1 MAPRTRKKKAFGV
14 MIPRQVPNPR
24 MPYPHQ
30 MNAIENLDRL
40 DMRPSYS
47 ALLVLPTGGGK
58 TYVASAWLIKAALD
72 NGKKVLWLAHRTLLL
87 DQAAEAFQEYTY
99 EKDHPPLS
107 PFRYRIV
114 SGTSNHCRPSS
125 ISPKDDLL
133 LVSKDSI
140 TRNVKCL
147 DHWLEGV
154 RELYLIVDEAHHS
167 PAKSYRRII
176 DHIQEKVPCVKM
188 IGLTATP
195 FRKDLDNTGP
205 LREIFR
211 DDIVYQISLA
221 KLIGSGILSTPAF
234 ENIPTHESYGE
245 ALGMQ
250 ALESI
255 QRSDLIPDDIAM
267 QIARNAARNG
277 LIVKTYLDK
286 KDEYGQT
293 IVFVLNVT
301 HAEQLAA
308 VFCKE
313 GVAADYIVSGVR
325 DLETGK
331 ITKKEENDE
340 KLKAY
345 REGKLRVLISVNI
358 LTEGVD
364 LPATKTVFLA
374 RPTVSSV
381 LMTQMVG
388 RALRG
393 PKAGGTLEAY
403 IVTFIDDWGDNIA
416 WINPKSLFWGKND
429 PEAEQLSQ
437 MQRDIRAIA
446 VSKIAEFARMMDASI
461 DTSALERLPFIE
473 RIPVGMYVFTY
484 LEAADQKTGE
494 ATECSCQV
502 MVYSNAVRS
511 YAEMMENLPA
521 LFDAYG
527 ADGEYLD
534 AELLSE
540 MERQCYANFFR
551 GGMLPPY
558 APMDVINILKYYA
571 QMETIPEFY
580 TFETVGKRL
589 DLRRYI
595 SSPVS
600 SSSGIRSRAA
610 ALAGSRV
617 SSSSSSSRMF
627 SICSIAHSLPV
638 KPVPAAGDHLR
649 GHGYG
654 YLRRGLPADGQADGG
669 ADPVDFRRREA
680 RLQQPFP
687 GGGHFFPASN
697 AADVPR
703 WSLQDLLQYG
713 IIRLVAWGHD
723 NHVVLR
729 RDGGQFF
736 HSNTVGTAENR
747 RRIGQSRLVCGVGPL
762 VPDHYPEV
770 RKR

>member
-14 MIPRQVPNPR
+14 ITPRQVPNPR

-30 MNAIENLDRL
+30 MNAIENLDQL

-58 TYVASAWLIKAALD
+58 TYVASAWLIKTALD
-72 NGKKVLWLAHRTLLL
+72 KGKKVLWLAHRTLLL

-133 LVSKDSI
+133 LVSKDSV

-147 DHWLEGV
+147 DHWLVGA
-154 RELYLIVDEAHHS
+154 RELYLIIDEAHHS
-167 PAKSYRRII
+167 PAKSYRNII
-176 DHIQEKVPCVKM
+176 DHIQEMVPCVKM

-195 FRKDLDNTGP
+195 FRKELDNTGP

-211 DDIVYQISLA
+211 DDIVYQISLSE
-221 KLIGSGILSTPAF
+221 LIGSGILSKPSF
-234 ENIPTHESYGE
+234 EDIPTHESYGE
-245 ALGMQ
+245 ELGMR

-267 QIARNAARNG
+267 QIAQNTVRNG

-286 KDEYGQT
+286 KEEYGQT

-301 HAEQLAA
+301 HAQQLAA
-308 VFCKE
+308 VFQKS
-313 GVAADYIVSGVR
+313 GIVADYIVSGVR

-345 REGKLRVLISVNI
+345 REGKLRILISVNI
-358 LTEGVD
+358 LTEGAD

-403 IVTFIDDWGDNIA
+403 IVTFVDDWGDNIA
-416 WINPKSLFWGKND
+416 WINPRSLFLGKND

-437 MQRDIRAIA
+437 LQRDIRAIA
-446 VSKIAEFARMMDASI
+446 VSKIAEFAQMMDASI
-461 DTSALERLPFIE
+461 DTSALEKLPFFE

-484 LEAADQKTGE
+484 LEAADEKTGE

-502 MVYSNAVRS
+502 MVYSNAVLS
-511 YAEMMENLPA
+511 YAEMMGNLPA
-521 LFDAYG
+521 LFEAYG
-527 ADGEYLD
+527 TVNEYLD
-534 AELLSE
+534 AELLSD
-540 MERQCYANFFR
+540 MERQCYANFFC

-558 APMDVINILKYYA
+558 APKDVINILKYYA
-571 QMETIPEFY
+571 QTGTIPEFY
-580 TFETVGKRL
+580 TFETVDKRL
-589 DLRRYI
+589 DLRRFAQYI
-595 SSPVS
+595 ADNSMDGAAQREFTDKLWEDDIIRKFFCNRKSYFYRTLDVELLKILHPDIYADQGGSPGDRRPPEDLDLDELKEFDPEKEAKLRDGVFKKARDADGLFQCAKCGLKKES
-600 SSSGIRSRAA
+600 K
-610 ALAGSRV
+610 V
-617 SSSSSSSRMF
+617 FFHVDYM
-627 SICSIAHSLPV
+627 
-638 KPVPAAGDHLR
+638 VPLSEGGKTAAGNLR
-649 GHGYG
+649 I
-654 YLRRGLPADGQADGG
+654 L
-669 ADPVDFRRREA
+669 
-680 RLQQPFP
+680 
-687 GGGHFFPASN
+687 
-697 AADVPR
+697 
-703 WSLQDLLQYG
+703 
-713 IIRLVAWGHD
+713 
-723 NHVVLR
+723 
-729 RDGGQFF
+729 
-736 HSNTVGTAENR
+736 
-747 RRIGQSRLVCGVGPL
+747 C
-762 VPDHYPEV
+762 
-770 RKR
+770 RKCYEQKEYI